1 MAIEVRPARADEMLD
16 MGAIGAYVYAGSFGD
31 EPDNTIS
38 QSNRPEWT
46 LCVFVDGVM
55 ASMFCAIPF
64 TMRANG
70 NAVKMAGV
78 SSVGTLPEYR
88 RRGFVRRVMTE
99 AFERMRAEG
108 QAIAS
113 LWASQAAIYQRYQY
127 AMTSVL
133 RRYQIDTV
141 DIAFHDGDTGAGSVT
156 RCPLADAVPRL
167 KQVYIE
173 HIAGRMCYL
182 HRSSALWQLTVLEDR
197 PEDGPLHV
205 AFCQRDGRDV
215 GYVVYTTRSGRIDHT
230 ARAQELKIRDL
241 VALDLDAYRSLWSFI
256 GAHDMVGR
264 VTWSNAPLDD
274 PAPELFAEP
283 RMLHAEDREGLW
295 LRVVDVE
302 RALSERGYDRPGTL
316 RIGISADSLAPW
328 NEGVF
333 ELTASADGASVTR
346 VDAEPELVL
355 SPKTLALLYTGRR
368 DARLLHDWGL
378 IEGDSGA
385 IDRAAEIFA
394 TRTAPHAPD
403 HF

>member
-1 MAIEVRPARADEMLD
+1 MLD

-31 EPDNTIS
+31 GPDNTIS

-55 ASMFCAIPF
+55 ASMFSAIPF

-99 AFERMRAEG
+99 AFERMRAEE

-127 AMTSVL
+127 AMTTVL
-133 RRYQIDTV
+133 RRYEIDTV
-141 DIAFHDGDTGAGSVT
+141 DIGFHDGDSGSGTVL
-156 RCPLADAVPRL
+156 RCPLAEAMPRL
-167 KQVYIE
+167 KRLYIE
-173 HIAGRMCYL
+173 HIGGRMCYL
-182 HRSSALWQLTVLEDR
+182 HRSSALWQLTVLEDK

-205 AFCQRDGRDV
+205 AFCERDGKDV
-215 GYVVYTTRSGRIDHT
+215 GYVVYTTRPGRIDHR
-230 ARAQELKIRDL
+230 ARSQEMKIRDL

-256 GAHDMVGR
+256 GAHDMVGS
-264 VTWSNAPLDD
+264 VTWTNAPLDD

-295 LRVVDVE
+295 LRVVDAE
-302 RALSERGYDRPGTL
+302 RALAERGYDGSGTL
-316 RIGISADSLAPW
+316 RIGITEDSLAPW

-333 ELTASADGASVTR
+333 ELSASPAGATVTR
-346 VDAEPELVL
+346 VQADADLVL
-355 SPKTLALLYTGRR
+355 SPKALALLYTGRR
-368 DARLLHDWGL
+368 DARLLHAWGL
-378 IEGDSGA
+378 IEGAPDA
-385 IDRAAEIFA
+385 VARAADIFA
-394 TRTAPHAPD
+394 TRTLPHAPD